1 MATRYGSTGVRV
13 EGQRPLEPEDEMRLL
28 LEAPVWP
35 RGARKAVVIGLA
47 LMGVALVAVS
57 LSSTDHTL
65 FRPVVHACLF
75 LTPLVSLLSA
85 ELKHRR
91 RVAKLRA
98 AGYDVEGAAT
108 AHLRVADAPLIRVAA
123 EPVTESIDDEC
134 ALDERGRDDETT
146 SSKAAAR
153 R

>member
-1 MATRYGSTGVRV
+1 MATPYRSAGVRV
-13 EGQRPLEPEDEMRLL
+13 EGPRPLEPEDEMRLL

-35 RGARKAVVIGLA
+35 RGAGKAVVIGLA
-47 LMGVALVAVS
+47 LMGVALVAVN
-57 LSSTDHTL
+57 LSSMKHTL
-65 FRPVVHACLF
+65 FFSVVSAYLF

-108 AHLRVADAPLIRVAA
+108 AHLRVAHTPLVRVAV
-123 EPVTESIDDEC
+123 EPVTRIDDER
-134 ALDERGRDDETT
+134 ALDEHVRDDETT
-146 SSKAAAR
+146 PSKTAASR
-153 R
+153 